1 MSQLFMDDGLPA
13 NGKQKIL
20 LATSVYQDPAAA
32 YTYSLQ
38 KSRLEL
44 HKAGI
49 NSAYI
54 LLSGNCHVDD
64 ARNSIVQE
72 FLCTDCTDLVFL
84 DADVVWEPKELIKLI
99 KMENVDIVGGVY
111 PYRRENDQNSE
122 SMPVLMYQDKE
133 EMDDQGLIDVVGL
146 PTGFMRIRRE
156 VLETL
161 AAESQQYEKRGD
173 HRMKIPIIFER
184 TYIGGVRLGGDLNF
198 CRKWKLK
205 GGKIQAAAELKLGH
219 VAQSILRDSLA
230 AGIRRK
236 NKATLKHLVQAVQ
249 NGLGLDEI
257 SEARKYLKNPWGA
270 MDDVLS
276 MCSALAKRADGD
288 ILETGTGLTSI
299 VLAAAT
305 KHHVYCLEHDLE
317 WVEKAKQL
325 IEEAGVTNI
334 TIIHA
339 PITQG
344 HGLRENLDG
353 YYDIPQWVQDKQWG
367 LALNDGPPRM
377 LGSRMGFFKYIKA
390 DTIICDDADDTGY
403 ASAIKKWAG
412 DNYSVDIVERAALLR
427 KKSC

>member
-1 MSQLFMDDGLPA
+1 MDDGQPA
-13 NGKQKIL
+13 DGKQKIC

-44 HKAGI
+44 HKQGI
-49 NSAYI
+49 NTAYI

-72 FLCTDCTDLVFL
+72 FLCTDCTDLIFL
-84 DADVVWEPKELIKLI
+84 DADVVWDPEELIKLI
-99 KMENVDIVGGVY
+99 RLENVDIVGGVY
-111 PYRRENDQNSE
+111 PYRRENETGE

-133 EMDDQGLIDVVGL
+133 EMDAQGLIDVVGL
-146 PTGFMRIRRE
+146 PTGFMRIRRQ
-156 VLETL
+156 VLEIL
-161 AAESQQYEKRGD
+161 AAESLQYAKKGD
-173 HRMKIPIIFER
+173 NRATVPILFER
-184 TYIGGVRLGGDLNF
+184 THINGGRLGGDLNF

-219 VAQSILRDSLA
+219 VATAILRDSLA

-236 NKATLKHLVQAVQ
+236 NKTTLKHLVEAVR
-249 NGLGLDEI
+249 NGIGLPEI

-270 MDDVLS
+270 MEDVLS
-276 MCSALAKRADGD
+276 MCSILGKQAKGD

-305 KHHVYCLEHDLE
+305 KHHVYCLEHDWE
-317 WVEKAKQL
+317 WVKKAQDL
-325 IEEAGVTNI
+325 IDEAGLENI

-344 HGLRENLDG
+344 HGLREFHDG
-353 YYDIPQWVQDKQWG
+353 YYSIQEWIQDKEWD
-367 LALNDGPPRM
+367 LALNDGPPRG

-390 DTIICDDADDTGY
+390 KTIICDDACDPGY
-403 ASAIKKWAG
+403 ADAIEQWAG
-412 DNYSVDIVERAALLR
+412 DAYSVDIVERAALLR
-427 KKSC
+427 RK